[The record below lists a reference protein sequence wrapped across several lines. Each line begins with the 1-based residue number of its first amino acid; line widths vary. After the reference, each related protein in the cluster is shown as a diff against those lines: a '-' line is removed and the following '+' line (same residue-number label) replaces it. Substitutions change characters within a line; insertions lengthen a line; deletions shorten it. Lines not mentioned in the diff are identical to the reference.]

1 MVPEKISMTPQ
12 RRAYLGRSVPG
23 AAVGSVLGE
32 NHPFR
37 IILQSENDQGSI
49 FGGIFAERGH
59 RAILSAWHGLFNSR
73 FCHNGN
79 YNPDGSAPGPDRN
92 FGGNCGNLS
101 IPEMRAFLA
110 GSGAFRKR

>member
-32 NHPFR
+32 NHPFL

-49 FGGIFAERGH
+49 FGGIIAERG
-59 RAILSAWHGLFNSR
+59 RTETLAAVAICPYRKCAHSL
-73 FCHNGN
+73 
-79 YNPDGSAPGPDRN
+79 PGQARSGRD
-92 FGGNCGNLS
+92 NLGTPR
-101 IPEMRAFLA
+101 IMEQ
-110 GSGAFRKR
+110 